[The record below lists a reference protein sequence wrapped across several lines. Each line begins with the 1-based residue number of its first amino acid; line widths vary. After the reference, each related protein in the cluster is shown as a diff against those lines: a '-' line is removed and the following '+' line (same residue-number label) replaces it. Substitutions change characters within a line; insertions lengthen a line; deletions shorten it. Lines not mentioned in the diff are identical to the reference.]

1 MSLSKINDAITFSYT
16 GGVQTFTALYSGV
29 YKLEVWGAQGGG
41 SMVNGSKNDSGA
53 YGGYSYGNVELKK
66 GQTIYICVGGKGTTG
81 YKGTAAGGYNGG
93 GSGSWDNADDE
104 GSGGGGGATHIAQVT
119 GTLAAIGES
128 NKNKVYIVAGG
139 GGGRSFTYGSG
150 TGGGTNG
157 GTTSYTSTSYPTQTS
172 GYAFG
177 QGQNGSGTADSDGV
191 GGGGGGWYGGYA
203 NSVSKKSSGTGGSG
217 YIGGVTSGA
226 TSNGVRA
233 GNGEAK
239 ITFVES
245 YYDLYIGNTI
255 VKNLFLGTKNISN
268 VYLNG
273 LKLKGE

>member
-1 MSLSKINDAITFSYT
+1 MNTVGDSTSFAYT
-16 GGVQTFTALYSGV
+16 GGIQTFTAPFNGV

-41 SMVNGSKNDSGA
+41 SMCNGSQNDNGG

-93 GSGSWDNADDE
+93 GSGSWDNSDDE

-119 GTLAAIGES
+119 GTLATIGES
-128 NKNKVYIVAGG
+128 NKDKIYIVAGG
-139 GGGRSFTYGSG
+139 GGGRSWSYTAG
-150 TGGGTNG
+150 TGGGING
-157 GTTSYTSTSYPTQTS
+157 GTGGTSSSYPTQTT

-191 GGGGGGWYGGYA
+191 AGGGGGWYGGYA
-203 NSVSKKSSGTGGSG
+203 NNVAAKSSGTGGSG

-226 TSNGVRA
+226 TSNGQRA

-239 ITFVES
+239 ITFVEK
-245 YYDLYIGNTI
+245 YYELYSGPTQIKKIYFGDTLIDKLYIGNTEI
-255 VKNLFLGTKNISN
+255 
-268 VYLNG
+268 
-273 LKLKGE
+273 